1 MGNREA
7 LLAGAKQCL
16 IEKGYART
24 TARDIAAASGV
35 SLAAIGYH
43 FGSKEALMNQA
54 IYEFVG
60 DWSQEVE
67 RTLGAEGALDA
78 EPLERFESI
87 MERTIESF
95 RGPARGMWAAQL
107 ELLTPMEHNEEL
119 RSFLAKVQRHAADGL
134 AEFFLGL
141 DPARDPE
148 AARTAGSVLH
158 ALFIGIIVKWFMDP
172 EQALSARELT
182 EGLRVIAE
190 HMTGAGHEDA
200 RAAARSASGRP
211 DRDGD
216 QERGAATGRAGDLDP
231 AADRGHAVAETDQ
244 P

>member
-7 LLAGAKQCL
+7 LLAGAKRCL

-60 DWSQEVE
+60 EWGEEVQ
-67 RTLGAEGALDA
+67 RALNAEGALDA

-87 MERTIESF
+87 MGRTIESF
-95 RGPARGMWAAQL
+95 SGPARGMWAAQL
-107 ELLTPMEHNEEL
+107 ELMGPMEQNEEL
-119 RSFLAKVQRHAADGL
+119 RTFLAKVQSVAADGL
-134 AEFFLGL
+134 AELFLGI

-158 ALFIGIIVKWFMDP
+158 ALFIGVIVKWFLDP
-172 EQALSARELT
+172 KQALSAPELT
-182 EGLRVIAE
+182 EGLRLVAE
-190 HMTGAGHEDA
+190 HMTGK
-200 RAAARSASGRP
+200 
-211 DRDGD
+211 DG
-216 QERGAATGRAGDLDP
+216 A
-231 AADRGHAVAETDQ
+231 
-244 P
+244 

>member
-1 MGNREA
+1 MLPTVGNREA

-43 FGSKEALMNQA
+43 FGSKDALMNEA

-60 DWSQEVE
+60 DWSDELE
-67 RTLGAEGALDA
+67 RALGAEGALDA
-78 EPLERFESI
+78 EPLRRFESI
-87 MERTIESF
+87 MGRTIESF

-107 ELLTPMEHNEEL
+107 ELMGPMEHNEEL
-119 RSFLAKVQRHAADGL
+119 RTFLAKVQRVAAGGL
-134 AEFFLGL
+134 AELFLGI
-141 DPARDPE
+141 DPAQDPE

-172 EQALSARELT
+172 EQALSAQELT
-182 EGLRVIAE
+182 EGLRIIAG
-190 HMTGAGHEDA
+190 HMTGTGHTDA
-200 RAAARSASGRP
+200 
-211 DRDGD
+211 
-216 QERGAATGRAGDLDP
+216 
-231 AADRGHAVAETDQ
+231 
-244 P
+244 

>member
-67 RTLGAEGALDA
+67 RALGAEGALDA
-78 EPLERFESI
+78 EPLKRFESI

-95 RGPARGMWAAQL
+95 SGPARGMWAAQL
-107 ELLTPMEHNEEL
+107 ELLSPMERNEEL
-119 RSFLAKVQRHAADGL
+119 RSFLARIQRDAADGL
-134 AEFFLGL
+134 AEFFLGT
-141 DPARDPE
+141 DPAQDPE

-158 ALFIGIIVKWFMDP
+158 ALLIGVIVKWFMDP
-172 EQALSARELT
+172 EQALSAQELT
-182 EGLRVIAE
+182 DGLRIIAE
-190 HMTGAGHEDA
+190 RMTGPDHQDA
-200 RAAARSASGRP
+200 
-211 DRDGD
+211 
-216 QERGAATGRAGDLDP
+216 
-231 AADRGHAVAETDQ
+231 
-244 P
+244 

>member
-1 MGNREA
+1 MTVGNREA
-7 LLAGAKQCL
+7 LLAGAKRCL

-67 RTLGAEGALDA
+67 RALGAEGALDA
-78 EPLERFESI
+78 EPLKRFESI

-95 RGPARGMWAAQL
+95 SGPARGMWAAQL
-107 ELLTPMEHNEEL
+107 ELLSPMERNEEL
-119 RSFLAKVQRHAADGL
+119 RSFLARIQRDAADGL
-134 AEFFLGL
+134 AEFFLGT
-141 DPARDPE
+141 DPAQDPE

-158 ALFIGIIVKWFMDP
+158 ALLIGVIVKWFMDP
-172 EQALSARELT
+172 EQALSAQELT
-182 EGLRVIAE
+182 DGLRIIAE
-190 HMTGAGHEDA
+190 RMTGPDHQDA
-200 RAAARSASGRP
+200 
-211 DRDGD
+211 
-216 QERGAATGRAGDLDP
+216 
-231 AADRGHAVAETDQ
+231 
-244 P
+244 